1 MSFFHKTFK
10 TLFGVIENLPSATCR
25 LVAQPQP
32 LLLPFYPWL
41 APLDGKML
49 RSGGSWLKKENRSQL
64 IKLLVEIVREIF
76 SWDFEGFARPKEK
89 ES

>member
-1 MSFFHKTFK
+1 MFHKTFK
-10 TLFGVIENLPSATCR
+10 TFFGVIENSPSATCR

-32 LLLPFYPWL
+32 LLLPSYPWL
-41 APLDGKML
+41 ASLDGKML

-64 IKLLVEIVREIF
+64 IKLLVEIFREIF
-76 SWDFEGFARPKEK
+76 SWDFEGFARPEEK

>member
-1 MSFFHKTFK
+1 MPT
-10 TLFGVIENLPSATCR
+10 GSA
-25 LVAQPQP
+25 AQP
-32 LLLPFYPWL
+32 LLLFFYLWL

-49 RSGGSWLKKENRSQL
+49 RSGESWLKKENRSQL
-64 IKLLVEIVREIF
+64 IKLLVEIFREIF